1 LARKN
6 KKFVFVISSM
16 GGQSPPLGW
25 QKTIASDS
33 RGPLN
38 MVARGRL
45 SQTVANDGLSRAV
58 VDNQWER

>member
-1 LARKN
+1 
-6 KKFVFVISSM
+6 M